1 MQNSFRGQYDFK
13 VDGVNYF
20 CLINMNALRI
30 MCKAENISVSKLEE
44 YLGTNP
50 FESIPRLIY
59 YGVQNHYIRNG
70 ESVDSLMDFEQ
81 FCAQAL
87 DEPGLFEQMASWVTE
102 SLGGDVQKKTRATR
116 RKTAQAKK

>member
-30 MCKAENISVSKLEE
+30 MCKSEDISFSKLDE
-44 YLGTNP
+44 YLGENP
-50 FESIPRLIY
+50 FESVPKLIY
-59 YGVQNHYIRNG
+59 YGVKNHLIRQG
-70 ESVDSLMDFEQ
+70 QSVDDMIDFEQ

-87 DEPGLFEQMASWVTE
+87 DEPGLFEQMTSWVTE
-102 SLGGDVQKKTRATR
+102 SLGGDAEKKTRAAR
-116 RKTAQAKK
+116 RKAPAKK